1 MKVSDCIEERK
12 IGSEEMNIEK
22 KVMDYIIDNDLTPQ
36 FDYELAKVFDI
47 EKDQMNEFRKVL
59 DSLVLEGKLIKSTKN
74 KYGLPKYFSLATG
87 KLEIAK
93 KGFGFVIT
101 NSKEETDIF
110 IPRSNL
116 NGAMHGD
123 VVAVKLLKESSDGRK
138 REGVIKDVIN
148 RGNSEIIGTFEKA
161 KGFGFVVPDD
171 KRINWD
177 LFVPGAK
184 TKNAK
189 DNYKVIAQVDKWPEG
204 DRNPEGKII
213 EILGESDDPFVEEE
227 AIIKSTDVRQKFS
240 DKVIQAAEALD
251 DTISK
256 SDIKRRVDYRELRTV
271 TIDGADA
278 RDFDDAISIEEKEN
292 GFNLWVHI
300 ADVSHFV
307 KEDDIIDKE
316 AIKRA
321 TSIYLP
327 DRVIPMLPERI
338 SNNLCSLKPKVDR
351 MSFSVKMEI
360 DETGEVTAYKINPS
374 IINSNERM
382 IYEDVTRILDGDS
395 GEDLKKYDYIKDD
408 FFVMSKL
415 AKILNKKRFDR
426 GAIDFDF
433 PETKINIDDKGYITE
448 IYKYERGESNRI
460 IEEFMLLTNEVVAEH
475 VYWMDLPFIYRVHED
490 PDEEKIKDFKK
501 FIHNLGYNLKG
512 SETELHPKQVQDL
525 LEAVKGEKSEYIIN
539 KMMLRSLKQAKYS
552 PVSEGHFGLAAEYY
566 SHFTSPIRR
575 YPDLQIHR
583 ILKLIIDSKM
593 DKKMVGR
600 MEKRVQEVSEISSE
614 KERIAETLERDV
626 TDLKKAEYMKNH
638 IGDEFVGLISSVT
651 SFGIF
656 VQLENTVEGL
666 IRMEDLK
673 DDYYEYIPEHVKL
686 VGERT
691 KNEYKLGQEIKIK
704 VDRVNIK
711 NREIDFMP
719 V

>member
-1 MKVSDCIEERK
+1 MSIK
-12 IGSEEMNIEK
+12 K
-22 KVMDYIIDNDLTPQ
+22 KVMNYIIDNNLTPQ
-36 FDYELAKVFDI
+36 FDYELAKIFDI
-47 EKDQMNEFRKVL
+47 EKNQMSEFKNILNE
-59 DSLVLEGKLIKSTKN
+59 LVSEGKLIKSSKD
-74 KYGLPKYFSLATG
+74 KYGLPKFFSLAAG

-101 NSKEETDIF
+101 NNKEESDIF

-116 NGAMHGD
+116 KGAMHGD
-123 VVAVKLLKESSDGRK
+123 IVTVKLLKESEDGRK
-138 REGVIKDVIN
+138 REGVIQDIIT
-148 RGNSEIIGTFEKA
+148 RGNTQIIGTFEKA

-184 TKNAK
+184 TMNAK
-189 DNYKVIAQVDKWPEG
+189 DNYKVVAQVEKWPEN
-204 DRNPEGKII
+204 DRNPEGRIT
-213 EILGESDDPFVEEE
+213 EVLGASDDPFVEEE
-227 AIIKSTDVRQKFS
+227 AIIKATDVRQEFS
-240 DKVIQAAEALD
+240 KKVLEAADALD
-251 DTISK
+251 DQISK
-256 SDIKRRVDYRELRTV
+256 TEIKKRKDYRNLRTV

-278 RDFDDAISIEEKEN
+278 RDFDDAISIEEKDN
-292 GFNLWVHI
+292 GFTLWVHI

-351 MSFSVKMEI
+351 LSFSVRMDI
-360 DETGEVTAYKINPS
+360 DKEGEVTSYAITPS

-382 IYEDVTRILDGDS
+382 IYEDVTQILEGT
-395 GEDLKKYDYIKDD
+395 ENEALKKYDYIKED
-408 FFVMSKL
+408 FFTMSKL
-415 AKILNKKRFDR
+415 AKVLNKKRFER

-475 VYWMDLPFIYRVHED
+475 VYWMELPFIYRVHED
-490 PDEEKIKDFKK
+490 PDENKIKDFKK
-501 FIHNLGYNLKG
+501 FIYNLGYNLKG
-512 SETELHPKQVQDL
+512 NDSELHPKQVQDL
-525 LEAVKGEKSEYIIN
+525 LEEVKGEKSEYIIN

-583 ILKLIIDSKM
+583 ILKLIIANKM
-593 DKKMVGR
+593 DKKMVQK
-600 MEKRVQEVSEISSE
+600 MEKRVEDVSEISSE

-638 IGDEFVGLISSVT
+638 IGDEFVGIISSVT
-651 SFGIF
+651 NFGIF

-691 KNEYKLGQEIKIK
+691 KNEYKLGNEIKIK

-711 NREIDFMP
+711 NQEIDF
-719 V
+719 VLA

>member
-1 MKVSDCIEERK
+1 MKID
-12 IGSEEMNIEK
+12 K
-22 KVMDYIIDNDLTPQ
+22 KVMDYIIDNNLTPLE
-36 FDYELAKVFDI
+36 DYELAEAFDVDKSQI
-47 EKDQMNEFRKVL
+47 SEFQKVL
-59 DSLVLEGKLIKSTKN
+59 DEHVLEGRLIKSSQN
-74 KYGLPKYFSLATG
+74 KYGLPKHFSLATG

-101 NSKEETDIF
+101 YNKEKKDIF

-116 NGAMHGD
+116 NGGMHGD
-123 VVAVKLLKESSDGRK
+123 IVAVKLLKESEDGLK
-138 REGVIKDVIN
+138 REGTIVDVIN
-148 RGNSEIIGTFEKA
+148 RGNSKIIGTFEKA

-171 KRINWD
+171 KRITWD

-189 DNYKVIAQVDKWPEG
+189 DNYKVIAKVEKWPEG

-213 EILGESDDPFVEEE
+213 DVLGPSDDPFVEEE

-240 DKVIQAAEALD
+240 KKVLKAAEALED
-251 DTISK
+251 AISK
-256 SDIKRRVDYRELRTV
+256 TEIKKRKDYRNLRTV

-278 RDFDDAISIEEKEN
+278 RDFDDAISIEEKDN
-292 GFNLWVHI
+292 GFTLWVHI

-316 AIKRA
+316 AIERA

-338 SNNLCSLKPKVDR
+338 SNDLCSLKPKVDR
-351 MSFSVKMEI
+351 LSFSVKMDI
-360 DETGEVTAYKINPS
+360 DKTGEVTSYGINPS

-382 IYEDVTRILDGDS
+382 IYKDVTKILEGKQS
-395 GEDLKKYDYIKDD
+395 EDLKQYDYIKED

-415 AKILNKKRFDR
+415 AAILKQKRFDR

-433 PETKINIDDKGYITE
+433 PETKINIDDEGYITE
-448 IYKYERGESNRI
+448 IYKYERGESNKI

-512 SETELHPKQVQDL
+512 SDDELHPKQVQDL
-525 LEAVKGEKSEYIIN
+525 LEEVKGEKSEYIIN

-575 YPDLQIHR
+575 YPDLEIHR
-583 ILKLIIDSKM
+583 ILKLIGADKM
-593 DKKMVGR
+593 NKNMIQK
-600 MEKRVQEVSEISSE
+600 MEKRVQEVSEVSSE
-614 KERIAETLERDV
+614 KARIAETLERDV

-638 IGDEFVGLISSVT
+638 IGDEFVGIISSVT

-656 VQLENTVEGL
+656 VQLENTIEGL
-666 IRMEDLK
+666 IRMDGLK
-673 DDYYEYIPEHVKL
+673 DDYYEYLPEQVKL
-686 VGERT
+686 VGKRT

-711 NREIDFMP
+711 NQEIDFILA
-719 V
+719 